1 MLEKRATNHVH
12 PEEIGMARILIAE
25 SNDPV
30 RWSLTSILQFE
41 GHEVDQASDGR
52 QALAC
57 FADHP
62 SDLVL
67 MDVYMPYMDGLETCR
82 RLRQDS
88 DVPILMLSST
98 GETSVQEMAFV
109 SGANAFL
116 PKPLELEGLLTW
128 VRTISSAQIKGDYN

>member
-1 MLEKRATNHVH
+1 MFGKRATDRRH
-12 PEEIGMARILIAE
+12 PEVIGMARILIAE
-25 SNDPV
+25 NNDPV
-30 RWSLTSILQFE
+30 RWSLTSLLQFE
-41 GHEVDQASDGR
+41 GHKVDQASDGR
-52 QALAC
+52 QALAR

-67 MDVYMPYMDGLETCR
+67 MDVYMPYMDGLEACR

-98 GETSVQEMAFV
+98 GEASVQQMAFG

-128 VRTISSAQIKGDYN
+128 VRTISSAQVHGDYD

>member
-1 MLEKRATNHVH
+1 MH
-12 PEEIGMARILIAE
+12 PEELGMARILIAE
-25 SNDPV
+25 SNDPI

-52 QALAC
+52 QALAR

-82 RLRQDS
+82 RLRQNS
-88 DVPILMLSST
+88 DVPILMLSAS
-98 GETSVQEMAFV
+98 GEASVQEMAFG
-109 SGANAFL
+109 SGASAFL

-128 VRTISSAQIKGDYN
+128 VRTISSAQVSGDYN